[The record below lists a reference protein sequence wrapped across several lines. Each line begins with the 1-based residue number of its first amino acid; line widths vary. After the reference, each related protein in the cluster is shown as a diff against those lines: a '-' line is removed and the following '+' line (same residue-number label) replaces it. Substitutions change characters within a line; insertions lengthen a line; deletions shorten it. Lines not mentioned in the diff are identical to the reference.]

1 MEQFNSPFRTHTTSS
16 AGYSPETDDE
26 STHFIDPEK
35 ASQYANSLD
44 DSLEYTGLLSDA
56 GKAKTHGVG
65 RVQRR
70 VSSTPRK
77 VGKSVSW
84 GAWLAVGGAVL
95 VVVPV
100 VVALLAM

>member
-1 MEQFNSPFRTHTTSS
+1 MEQFNSPFRTHT
-16 AGYSPETDDE
+16 APGYSPETDDE
-26 STHFIDPEK
+26 ATHFIDPEK

-65 RVQRR
+65 RIQRR

-77 VGKSVSW
+77 TEKSVGK
-84 GAWLAVGGAVL
+84 GAWVGGSAFVVAL
-95 VVVPV
+95 VV

>member
-1 MEQFNSPFRTHTTSS
+1 MEQFNSPFRTHT
-16 AGYSPETDDE
+16 APGYSPETDDDA
-26 STHFIDPEK
+26 THFIDPEK

-70 VSSTPRK
+70 VSSTPK
-77 VGKSVSW
+77 KAGKSVDW
-84 GAWLAVGGAVL
+84 GAWLAVGGAAL

-100 VVALLAM
+100 VVALFMV

>member
-1 MEQFNSPFRTHTTSS
+1 MEQFNSPFRTHTVP
-16 AGYSPETDDE
+16 GYSPETDDDA
-26 STHFIDPEK
+26 THFIDPEK

-56 GKAKTHGVG
+56 GRAKTHGVG

-70 VSSTPRK
+70 VSSTPK
-77 VGKSVSW
+77 NTEKSVDW
-84 GAWLAVGGAVL
+84 GAWLAVGGAAL

-100 VVALLAM
+100 VVALFMV

>member
-1 MEQFNSPFRTHTTSS
+1 MEQFNSPFRTHT
-16 AGYSPETDDE
+16 AHGYSPETDDE

-77 VGKSVSW
+77 EEKSVGW
-84 GAWLAVGGAVL
+84 GAWLAVGGAAL

-100 VVALLAM
+100 VVALLVV

>member
-16 AGYSPETDDE
+16 GYSPETDDE

-77 VGKSVSW
+77 VGESVDW
-84 GAWLAVGGAVL
+84 GAWLAVGGSAF
-95 VVVPV
+95 VVALV